1 MPEEKVMIVG
11 LIEGKY
17 MGDTVEIEIA
27 NTPQKSKVYV
37 NGKELSGVKRI
48 VLTIDVDNPT
58 NEIVIY
64 KHETIG
70 VKNVSDKEE

>member
-48 VLTIDVDNPT
+48 VLTIDYDEPT
-58 NEIVIY
+58 NEVIIY
-64 KHETIG
+64 KSETIG
-70 VKNVSDKEE
+70 VKNVNTKEE